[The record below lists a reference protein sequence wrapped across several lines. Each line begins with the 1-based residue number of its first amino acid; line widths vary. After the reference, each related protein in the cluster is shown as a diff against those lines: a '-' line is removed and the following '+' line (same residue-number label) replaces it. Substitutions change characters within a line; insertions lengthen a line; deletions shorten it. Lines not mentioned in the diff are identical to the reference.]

1 MRNRNV
7 KPTEDQ
13 LALLRSTAS
22 QNVAEATDAMHSL
35 AQALSIPLRSALL
48 NGDLLE
54 GIFAPEVLGPGA
66 TAEYPI
72 DFLTA
77 DNQDEYIAYVVP
89 YQGAIPVRAVAGDSV
104 TVQTFKVANAIDWD
118 LKYARE
124 ARWNIVARA
133 MEVLEAG
140 FVRKLNDDGWHALIT
155 AAAGRTDFNGGAPI
169 VIDGGATAGQFTKQ
183 LVSFMKTTMTRLSG
197 GNSSTQSRGQLTDI
211 YLSPEALEDIRA
223 WTEADDGVDAATL
236 REIFLSGDNTGN
248 GTSTGPLAGIY
259 GVRLHSITELGVG
272 QTFQQFA
279 DSIGVTLAG
288 SDEEIVVGL
297 DLQENDSFVMP
308 VKEELGVFEDPT
320 LHRKG
325 RAGFYAWQDQGFG
338 VLDSRRVM
346 LGTF

>member
-1 MRNRNV
+1 MRNV
-7 KPTEDQ
+7 KPTEAQ
-13 LALLRSTAS
+13 LALLRTTAS
-22 QNVAEATDAMHSL
+22 QNVDESIAAMKTL
-35 AQALSIPLRSALL
+35 AQALTVPLRSALL
-48 NGDLLE
+48 NGDILE

-66 TAEYPI
+66 TAEFPI

-77 DNQDEYIAYVVP
+77 DNQDEYIAYTVP
-89 YQGAIPVRAVAGDSV
+89 YQGAIPMRAVVGDSV
-104 TVQTFKVANAIDWD
+104 TITTFKITNAIDWD

-140 FVRKLNDDGWHALIT
+140 FVRKLNDDGWHALIA
-155 AAAGRTDFNGGAPI
+155 AAAGRTDFNGGAPV

-183 LVSFMKTTMTRLSG
+183 LVSLMKTTMTRLSG
-197 GNSSTQSRGQLTDI
+197 GNSATQSRGQLTDI

-223 WTEADDGVDAATL
+223 WTEADDGVDPATL

-248 GTSTGPLAGIY
+248 GTSTGPLGGIY

-272 QTFQQFA
+272 QTFQNFS
-279 DSIGVTLAG
+279 DSLGVTMVG
-288 SDEEIVVGL
+288 SDEEIVIGL
-297 DLQENDSFVMP
+297 DLQQNDSFVMP
-308 VKEELGVFEDPT
+308 VKEELGVFEDPL
-320 LHRKG
+320 LHRRG

-338 VLDSRRVM
+338 VLDTRRVI